1 MQRADPKLREERQ
14 CSTMRASFALALVV
28 FPTKS
33 RLVSARALYVVEN
46 QGARRLTA
54 SRSAGDFQARC
65 SD

>member
-1 MQRADPKLREERQ
+1 MFNDVP
-14 CSTMRASFALALVV
+14 ASFALALVE

>member
-1 MQRADPKLREERQ
+1 MFNDVP
-14 CSTMRASFALALVV
+14 ASFGLALVE

-33 RLVSARALYVVEN
+33 RLVSAGALYVVEN

-54 SRSAGDFQARC
+54 SRSAGDSLARC